1 MQECE
6 NRCKSVRT
14 LHRCMICSSL
24 LHDTHTAVLIN
35 TAVLILHCRTIYQK
49 KKPTGTII
57 PMSFSS
63 LFTLLFFSTPSSS
76 CQPNYLLR
84 LLFLC
89 FYGRKLEVWN
99 EKRIGRLVTGELGTI
114 FATFGSG
121 DKISA
126 FLLCIV
132 VLVYHP
138 FSYLSIS
145 YLRKV
150 AQPTIFP
157 QSSISSSGTSS

>member
-1 MQECE
+1 M
-6 NRCKSVRT
+6 RT

-49 KKPTGTII
+49 KKPTGAII
-57 PMSFSS
+57 PMSLSS

-99 EKRIGRLVTGELGTI
+99 EKIIGRLVTHLHLMKNFTSKLFFILNLTPNITEHSDCSPSTYN
-114 FATFGSG
+114 
-121 DKISA
+121 D
-126 FLLCIV
+126 
-132 VLVYHP
+132 P
-138 FSYLSIS
+138 FIYI
-145 YLRKV
+145 
-150 AQPTIFP
+150 
-157 QSSISSSGTSS
+157 QSTASLWNYIHQSHCSR

>member
-1 MQECE
+1 M
-6 NRCKSVRT
+6 RT

-49 KKPTGTII
+49 KKPTGAII

-63 LFTLLFFSTPSSS
+63 CFPHATYHLHATSHPHFTIFVFSTHKNSKNIKTGWKDNKVKS
-76 CQPNYLLR
+76 QLR

-99 EKRIGRLVTGELGTI
+99 EKKIGRLLTENEICFTLPGFIT
-114 FATFGSG
+114 
-121 DKISA
+121 
-126 FLLCIV
+126 
-132 VLVYHP
+132 
-138 FSYLSIS
+138 
-145 YLRKV
+145 
-150 AQPTIFP
+150 
-157 QSSISSSGTSS
+157 